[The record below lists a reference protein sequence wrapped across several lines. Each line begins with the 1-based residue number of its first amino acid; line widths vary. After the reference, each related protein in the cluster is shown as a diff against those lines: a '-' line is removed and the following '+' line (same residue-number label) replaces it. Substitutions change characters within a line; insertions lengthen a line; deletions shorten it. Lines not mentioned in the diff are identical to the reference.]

1 MCNTKCYVMQMAT
14 RFHLPVRRRAPVP
27 LTATDVERLALL
39 RDSTAMRAALRRLSD
54 DPVDGEAVSP
64 TEAALL
70 HAVLEAG
77 WRSLEA
83 DLEEAGYAAWGR
95 ERQASA
101 DEHRAA
107 ARRREPAWSRE
118 E

>member
-1 MCNTKCYVMQMAT
+1 
-14 RFHLPVRRRAPVP
+14 VP
-27 LTATDVERLALL
+27 LTASDVERLQLL
-39 RDSTAMRAALRRLSD
+39 RDSTARRQALRRLSD
-54 DPVDGEAVSP
+54 DPIDGETASP

-77 WRSLEA
+77 WRCLEA
-83 DLEEAGYAAWGR
+83 DLEGAGYAAWGR

-101 DEHRAA
+101 DERRAA
-107 ARRREPAWSRE
+107 GRRREPAWSTE

>member
-1 MCNTKCYVMQMAT
+1 MAT

-27 LTATDVERLALL
+27 LTASDDERLQLL
-39 RDSTAMRAALRRLSD
+39 RESAAMRTALRRLSD
-54 DPVDGEAVSP
+54 DPIDGEAASP

-77 WRSLEA
+77 WRALGL
-83 DLEEAGYAAWGR
+83 DLQEAGYAALGR

-101 DEHRAA
+101 DERRAV
-107 ARRREPAWSRE
+107 ARRREPAWSKE

>member
-1 MCNTKCYVMQMAT
+1 MAT

-27 LTATDVERLALL
+27 LTASDVERLELL
-39 RDSTAMRAALRRLSD
+39 RASAEMRQALHRLSD
-54 DPVDGEAVSP
+54 DPIDGEAASP

-83 DLEEAGYAAWGR
+83 DLEGAGYAALGR
-95 ERQASA
+95 ERQASV
-101 DEHRAA
+101 DERRAA
-107 ARRREPAWSRE
+107 ARRREPAWSTE